1 VAYFTAA
8 ELENRKLSGSKMHF
22 VGEKV
27 LNELIPEGRE
37 FNVGGLA
44 FFPAA

>member
-1 VAYFTAA
+1 
-8 ELENRKLSGSKMHF
+8 MHF

-27 LNELIPEGRE
+27 LNELFPERRE
-37 FNVGGLA
+37 FNAGGLA